1 MTPRLHPNEIRRLEE
16 RIREKICAVCID
28 RKPDGSCDPRNGGD
42 CTLMEKLPEAARAV
56 LGVTSDRIEPY
67 IEALRQHVCSDCLF
81 SQEDGSCI
89 PRDTDRCVLNS
100 YFPLFVDAIEEH
112 FGRNFSRAIV
122 QLRPRSN

>member
-28 RKPDGSCDPRNGGD
+28 HKPDGSCDPRNGGD
-42 CTLMEKLPEAARAV
+42 CMLMEKLPEAARAV
-56 LGVTSDRIEPY
+56 LGVTSGRIEPY
-67 IEALRQHVCSDCLF
+67 IEALRKHVCSDCLF
-81 SQEDGSCI
+81 SQVDGTCI

-112 FGRNFSRAIV
+112 FGRNFSRAMV